1 MTTPLFDSF
10 LFGGDWNPEQW
21 PEDTWERD
29 IEQLEHAHINEAT
42 INVFSWAL
50 LQQDDDAYDF
60 TTLDKIVAL
69 LVKHGFNI
77 VFATGAAALPAWLVR
92 KHPETIRTTFAGQRR
107 VFGGRHNFCPNSA
120 VFRRMSSALAG
131 RIAERYTGTPG
142 LVAWHIG
149 NEYGGGGGL
158 CYCEACAAAFRAWLR
173 AKYGTLDALNAAWCA
188 NFWSHTILDWDDIV
202 PPVEL
207 GDGIGSDWDLKKCVI
222 SGLMMDYRRFQN
234 ESQLGCYVNERD
246 AVRRFDTT
254 TPITTNLMGT
264 FKDLDYFAWG
274 REMDVVSWDNY
285 PGMGMPSSRVAMNH
299 DLMRGVGGGK
309 PFMLME
315 QTPNQQN
322 WFPFC
327 KVKQPGE
334 VAALSWQAVAH
345 GADTVQFFQMRQSLG
360 GCERFHGAVIA
371 HDGTEESRVFRSV
384 KALGADLEKVAPQ
397 IMGSTVRA
405 RVAVMFDWESY
416 WSLEG
421 CVGPTAGFA
430 YPEEVHRFYRAFNK
444 RGIAVDI
451 IPSTT
456 PADRLEQYA
465 IVAAPALIM
474 VKPGAAEAID
484 AYVRDGGR
492 FITGYMSGIHDEHDL
507 VIPGGYPGPFR
518 RLAGVWAEEI
528 DAIAPG
534 ETIPVEFR
542 TAPSADDVTLSPNGA
557 VPSPVVSGRSVSSPV
572 ISSGAEGE
580 VEKSH
585 AVPALIHASGEIVA
599 SIMHLEGA
607 QALAV
612 YGGDGFYAGTPAV
625 TAHAVGDGTAY
636 YVGTPLDEAGMDAFV
651 SPILAEAG
659 LTIHDLP
666 GGVEYAERVADDGR
680 TFTFV
685 MNMTDKPQSADV
697 PELAGLADLLVD
709 GTELT
714 GRLDLRPYQ
723 VVVVKR

>member
-1 MTTPLFDSF
+1 MTKPLFDSF

-21 PEDTWERD
+21 PEDTWEHD
-29 IEQLEHAHINEAT
+29 IEMLEHAHINEAT

-50 LQQDDDAYDF
+50 LQSDEETYDF
-60 TTLDKIVAL
+60 GKLDKIVGL
-69 LVKHGFNI
+69 LVKHGFRI
-77 VFATGAAALPAWLVR
+77 VFATATAALPAWLVR
-92 KHPETIRTTFAGQRR
+92 KHPETIRTTFNSQRR

-120 VFRRMSSALAG
+120 VYRELSAALAG
-131 RIAERYTGTPG
+131 KLAERYAGTPG
-142 LVAWHIG
+142 LVAWHIC

-158 CYCEACAAAFRAWLR
+158 CYCEACAAAFREWLK
-173 AKYGTLDALNAAWCA
+173 AKYGTLDALNHAWCA
-188 NFWSHTILDWDDIV
+188 NFWSHTILDWNDIV

-222 SGLMMDYRRFQN
+222 SGLMMDYRRFQS

-246 AVRRFDTT
+246 AVRKYDAT
-254 TPITTNLMGT
+254 TPITTNLMGS

-285 PGMGMPSSRVAMNH
+285 PGMGMPASRVAMNH
-299 DLMRGVGGGK
+299 DLMRAVGGGK

-327 KVKQPGE
+327 KVKKPGE

-384 KALGADLEKVAPQ
+384 KALGADLAKVAPR
-397 IMGSTVRA
+397 IMGSDVKA
-405 RVAVMFDWESY
+405 HVAVMFDWESY

-451 IPSTT
+451 IESTT
-456 PADRLEQYA
+456 PADRLAQYA
-465 IVAAPALIM
+465 IVVAPALIM
-474 VKPGAAEAID
+474 VKPGVAEAVD
-484 AYVRDGGR
+484 AYVRGGGR
-492 FITGYMSGIHDEHDL
+492 FVTGYMSGIHDEHDL

-518 RLAGVWAEEI
+518 KLAGVWAEEI
-528 DAIAPG
+528 DAIEPG
-534 ETIPVEFR
+534 KTIPVEFCGGADCAGRADACAHCAGR
-542 TAPSADDVTLSPNGA
+542 TA
-557 VPSPVVSGRSVSSPV
+557 SV
-572 ISSGAEGE
+572 E
-580 VEKSH
+580 
-585 AVPALIHASGEIVA
+585 ASGEIVA

-607 QALAV
+607 RALAV
-612 YGGDGFYAGTPAV
+612 YGGDEFYAGTPAV
-625 TAHAVGDGTAY
+625 TANTTGEGVTY

-651 SPILAEAG
+651 TPVIAEAG
-659 LTIHDLP
+659 LAAHDLP
-666 GGVEYAERVADDGR
+666 DGVEFAERVADDGR

-685 MNMTDKPQSADV
+685 LNMTDKPQTAAV
-697 PELAGLADLLVD
+697 PELAGAADLMAD
-709 GTELT
+709 GAALGGQLELT
-714 GRLDLRPYQ
+714 PYQ
-723 VVVVKR
+723 VVVAAR